1 MWLNNQLTNFAFVL
15 RSGVK
20 NFSWVGNFTNNP
32 FDRCFSSAA
41 TLSEEGPFRARLT
54 FAPKSSILNSMYEN
68 AKMEPFPGVA
78 GHVLRSIFKEKE
90 LSTIGAVL
98 KSDSPITMFHDV
110 IVEVGSAIT
119 QTFALAGS
127 DIDVE
132 VLGTRIVIRT
142 VCLLTIPTF
151 LQT

>member
-1 MWLNNQLTNFAFVL
+1 MNYNNQLTNLAFVL

-68 AKMEPFPGVA
+68 AKTGPFPSVA
-78 GHVLRSIFKEKE
+78 GHVLRSIFKEKR
-90 LSTIGAVL
+90 LSQIEHVWMAVN
-98 KSDSPITMFHDV
+98 
-110 IVEVGSAIT
+110 
-119 QTFALAGS
+119 
-127 DIDVE
+127 
-132 VLGTRIVIRT
+132 
-142 VCLLTIPTF
+142 LLLCF
-151 LQT
+151 MM

>member
-1 MWLNNQLTNFAFVL
+1 MWINNQLTNLAFVL

-20 NFSWVGNFTNNP
+20 NFSWIGNFANNP

-68 AKMEPFPGVA
+68 AKTEPFPSVA
-78 GHVLRSIFKEKE
+78 GHVLRSIFKEDKFHK
-90 LSTIGAVL
+90 IGAVL
-98 KSDSPITMFHDV
+98 KSDSPVTMLHDV

-119 QTFALAGS
+119 QVFALSGS

-132 VLGTRIVIRT
+132 TLGTRVIIRT
-142 VCLLTIPTF
+142 VCLLTVPT
-151 LQT
+151 LLKT

>member
-1 MWLNNQLTNFAFVL
+1 MWINNQLTNLAFVL

-41 TLSEEGPFRARLT
+41 TLSEESPFRARLT

-68 AKMEPFPGVA
+68 AKTEPFPSVA
-78 GHVLRSIFKEKE
+78 GHVLRSIFKEKR
-90 LSTIGAVL
+90 LSQIEARLGG
-98 KSDSPITMFHDV
+98 SDPITMLHDV
-110 IVEVGSAIT
+110 IVEVGPAVT
-119 QTFALAGS
+119 QAFALAGS

-132 VLGTRIVIRT
+132 TLGARVIIRT
-142 VCLLTIPTF
+142 VCLLTVPT
-151 LQT
+151 LLKT